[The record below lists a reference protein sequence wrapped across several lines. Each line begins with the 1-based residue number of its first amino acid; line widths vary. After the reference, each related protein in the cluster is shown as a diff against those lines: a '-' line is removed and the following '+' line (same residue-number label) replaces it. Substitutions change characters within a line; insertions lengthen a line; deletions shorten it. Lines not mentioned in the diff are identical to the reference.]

1 MNTKSCLFFFL
12 CWSVPS
18 RIERTFHGSLT
29 FWNIHWCVVRQNITV
44 ACLTGDSSCPI
55 GVVSD
60 WNIRRQC
67 IRVQM
72 TAFGHPCWLPL
83 LGCSES
89 HKRVLDLL
97 VLVVVLQSPESPSQQ
112 ALPTHTGQPVNTVNK
127 STKPQ
132 LCIHNDLCFVLPGLT
147 GNIRGNSQV
156 DFVNQGKP

>member
-1 MNTKSCLFFFL
+1 MCGASKHYCGLPYKRFL
-12 CWSVPS
+12 LSYRRC
-18 RIERTFHGSLT
+18 
-29 FWNIHWCVVRQNITV
+29 
-44 ACLTGDSSCPI
+44 
-55 GVVSD
+55 
-60 WNIRRQC
+60 IRLEHQTTC

-72 TAFGHPCWLPL
+72 TAFGHPCWLLL